1 MASSCPSCASTATQS
16 LEHLTRNDNV
26 EYHRCEACGHI
37 WVTFK
42 DGRPTQHVT
51 ALSVKAS

>member
-42 DGRPTQHVT
+42 DGRPTHHVT